1 MIHADLSKQRA
12 LVTGASRGIG
22 AAIAKRLAANGA
34 HVIVNFHGSQ
44 DAAAEVVAAIHEAGG
59 QAQALGAD
67 VGDPDAVAGMFA
79 TLDAAGPLD
88 ILVNNA
94 GITGFEDFPDER
106 HDPEHLTME
115 SWRAVFATNLEGVV
129 LGCRFAIGA
138 MRAGG
143 GGSII
148 NLSSRSGVVGIPGAA
163 AYAASKAAVRH
174 HTKSV
179 ALYCAEERLAIRC
192 NAIQPAAI
200 LTPMWD
206 AVLGEGL
213 QRAARMREF
222 AASAPLNRFGTPA
235 EVAALAVHLA
245 ADESAF
251 TTGAEF
257 NIDGGMLAGTA
268 VPPGAAAAGDAQ

>member
-94 GITGFEDFPDER
+94 GITKDGLVATLRER
-106 HDPEHLTME
+106 DWEQVLAVDLGGVQRCIKAALRGML
-115 SWRAVFATNLEGVV
+115 RARTGRIVNVASVAAIHGGRGQANYAAAKAGVV
-129 LGCRFAIGA
+129 ALTRATALEVAERGIAVNAVLPGFIDTDMTSVLKR
-138 MRAGG
+138 RAGDEIRARIPAG
-143 GGSII
+143 RYGQPEDVAGLVLYLCSEDASY
-148 NLSSRSGVVGIPGAA
+148 LTGQAFVV
-163 AYAASKAAVRH
+163 
-174 HTKSV
+174 
-179 ALYCAEERLAIRC
+179 
-192 NAIQPAAI
+192 
-200 LTPMWD
+200 
-206 AVLGEGL
+206 
-213 QRAARMREF
+213 
-222 AASAPLNRFGTPA
+222 
-235 EVAALAVHLA
+235 
-245 ADESAF
+245 
-251 TTGAEF
+251 
-257 NIDGGMLAGTA
+257 DGGLTIG
-268 VPPGAAAAGDAQ
+268 